1 MIAILTTAVL
11 LGGMMSMPAQAP
23 RAAKRVG
30 LVDYLRGAYGGIK
43 NDLTAAADA
52 LAGADY
58 GFRPSAMPD
67 VRTFAQTI
75 MHVASAQSSA
85 CARLLGRP
93 DPAGAGEAAA
103 ESKADVVK
111 ALAASFAVCD
121 EVFASLTEENAAAGV
136 SQLGFEIPKSA
147 AVAGLIAHDA
157 EMYGIATVYLRAKN
171 IVPPSTARQKG
182 NR

>member
-1 MIAILTTAVL
+1 MTATLTTAVL
-11 LGGMMSMPAQAP
+11 VFGMTLMPAQAP
-23 RAAKRVG
+23 RAPKRVG
-30 LVDYLRGAYGGIK
+30 LVDYLKGAYGGIK
-43 NDLTAAADA
+43 TDLIDAAEAMP
-52 LAGADY
+52 AGDY
-58 GFRPSAMPD
+58 GFRPSAMPE
-67 VRTFAQTI
+67 VRTFGQTM
-75 MHVASAQSSA
+75 MHVASGQSSA

-93 DPAGAGEAAA
+93 DPAGTGAATA

-121 EVFASLTEENAAAGV
+121 EAFASLTEENAAGGV
-136 SQLGFEIPKSA
+136 TQFGFEIPKSA
-147 AVAGLIAHDA
+147 AVVGLIAHDA